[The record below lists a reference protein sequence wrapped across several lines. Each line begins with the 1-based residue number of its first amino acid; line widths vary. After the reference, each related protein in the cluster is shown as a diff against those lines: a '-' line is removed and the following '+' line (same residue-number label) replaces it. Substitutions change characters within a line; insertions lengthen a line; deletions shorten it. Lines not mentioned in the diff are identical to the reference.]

1 MNGQPDNGSV
11 LINEIEVR
19 FMLPPQQAPGLKYV
33 DVFGLLPLIDRL
45 SFNPVTKSWDPPNIL
60 LTGHKGTGKSLLF
73 AYLAQQHQIPYMAL
87 DCSEETR
94 ERHIRGGF
102 VAKHGT
108 TPFVLGT
115 VANAI
120 HIANTLGA
128 CILVLEEINAL
139 SPQRQKELN
148 ALTDFRKKVEVPELS
163 HRFELQPGCRLLVA
177 GTMNP
182 TVYGGTYD
190 MNEDLKSR
198 FLEIE
203 VPYPPPGAEKRIL
216 QEMVPE
222 AVGCEQVMDMLIKIA
237 KETRQEATAYALSPR
252 DLVQI
257 LTLVPRVGL
266 EDALFLT
273 AQKFSSSDR
282 KLVIDRIADITRL
295 GVFPD
300 LNARAGMKPE

>member
-1 MNGQPDNGSV
+1 MDLPCAGGILEING
-11 LINEIEVR
+11 IEVR
-19 FMLPPQQAPGLKYV
+19 YMIPTPPAGGLKYV
-33 DVFGLLPLIDRL
+33 DVFGLLPLINRL
-45 SFNPVTKSWDPPNIL
+45 SFNPVTRAWDPPNLL

-73 AYLAQQHQIPYMAL
+73 AYLAQESGVPYLAL

-102 VAKHGT
+102 VAKHGS

-120 HIANTLGA
+120 QVANQYGA

-148 ALTDFRKKVEVPELS
+148 SLTDFRKKIEVPELS
-163 HRFELQPGCRLLVA
+163 YRFELAPNAKLLIA

-182 TVYGGTYD
+182 TVYGGTYEL
-190 MNEDLKSR
+190 NEDLKSR
-198 FLEIE
+198 FLELE
-203 VPYPPPGAEKRIL
+203 LPYPPPGAEKRIL
-216 QEMVPE
+216 IEMVPE
-222 AVGCEQVMDMLIKIA
+222 AANQEAIIDCLIKIA
-237 KETRQEATAYALSPR
+237 KETRQEATGYALSPR

-257 LTLVPRVGL
+257 LQLVPRVGF
-266 EDALFLT
+266 EEALFLT
-273 AQKFSSSDR
+273 AQKFSSTDR
-282 KLVIDRIADITRL
+282 KLIIDRIADITKV

-300 LNARAGMKPE
+300 LNRRAGVVV